1 MLSLESVPAADCFKQ
16 AALSNMYMQTVRSK
30 ATVLATRH
38 LGPII
43 EELAAQAKQG
53 ELDAIKTVLNITG
66 LINSRG
72 GTAVQVNNYIGEQP
86 KRKTLREVLVED
98 GEIIDGQLRTV
109 SSESDTGDTTETFSD
124 CEEVLS

>member
-1 MLSLESVPAADCFKQ
+1 
-16 AALSNMYMQTVRSK
+16 MQTVRSK

-43 EELAAQAKQG
+43 EELATQAKQG
-53 ELDAIKTVLNITG
+53 DLDAIKTVLNITG

-109 SSESDTGDTTETFSD
+109 LSESDSGDTTETFSD